1 MNLDCQ
7 MQVVSL
13 KTLCKFL
20 FKKHYE
26 LDIKWIS
33 ECRDMTLQKC

>member
-7 MQVVSL
+7 MQVVFL
-13 KTLCKFL
+13 KNIMKFL
-20 FKKHYE
+20 FTKHYE

-33 ECRDMTLQKC
+33 ECRDMTLQEC

>member
-7 MQVVSL
+7 MQVVFL
-13 KTLCKFL
+13 KTLCNFL
-20 FKKHYE
+20 FKNTMNKI
-26 LDIKWIS
+26 LNGFQ